1 MARIL
6 KNTLNDNALDVNLH
20 GTIGSIYNL
29 IMDFRNPA
37 GKYTSDNLIE
47 KAFATLDQPGTYYF
61 KLFFY
66 FNNPYSEVG
75 LSSNLLGVEYNT
87 EANLDKGGWGPN
99 TALNYLY
106 NNREYTRFRYLAEFI
121 QLLSDINTQSPWYF
135 QSISGLDTALERT
148 EFTQRDFK
156 IEDERKKISIK
167 CLSDALDNRIGKL
180 LDLYRAA
187 TYSQAL
193 HKEVIPAN
201 LRKFDMGIYIFT
213 PLVKQIDL
221 GIMKTEDKGFWE
233 SVKDMAANKLGDL
246 ILIGGTLSDI
256 IGLPTAEAPQYRRL
270 NFVDAG
276 TPQTSEFTNEYVSS
290 KYIELRNCE
299 IDLNSSKGPFSEFSN
314 AEGKQ
319 NEYEIS
325 ISFDTC
331 YEQRYDT
338 AFNDVIGDFVIEDLY
353 RLSASEMESN
363 KEIVDRIVNGITD
376 DEAQLKDLN
385 YDGIIDGDEIANAEM
400 ANTINAIY
408 SGNKTISQMNVFYD
422 YEGYKRAF
430 TDAIANGSFKE
441 AITGKL
447 EQIALNTIN
456 AQMERGATQLRGL
469 AMGNIYGFSLN
480 DITSFGNKA
489 SSGGLL
495 YDIADGLENGIG
507 NRIIKNESNF
517 TTDPKDLR
525 EGKPLFGYHR
535 IPEPKEHKD
544 GNLSLMGNAIS
555 EPVESGVGE
564 NIYERGNS
572 DNGNLSRGWT
582 KRSIS
587 R

>member
-20 GTIGSIYNL
+20 GTIGSIYNT
-29 IMDFRNPA
+29 IIDFRNPA
-37 GKYTSDNLIE
+37 AKYTSDNLIE

-87 EANLDKGGWGPN
+87 ETNLDKGGWGAN

-148 EFTQRDFK
+148 EFAQRDFK

-180 LDLYRAA
+180 IDLYRAA
-187 TYSQAL
+187 AYSQML

-221 GIMKTEDKGFWE
+221 GIKKVEDKGFWE
-233 SVKDMAANKLGDL
+233 SIGDNAMNKLGDVV
-246 ILIGGTLSDI
+246 GDRLSEMM
-256 IGLPTAEAPQYRRL
+256 GLPVEKPQYRKL
-270 NFVDAG
+270 NFMNAG
-276 TPQTSEFTNEYVSS
+276 TPQTSEFANEYVSS

-353 RLSASEMESN
+353 RLSASETESN
-363 KEIVDRIVNGITD
+363 KKIVDKIVNGVSD
-376 DEAQLKDLN
+376 DVTSPEDLN
-385 YDGIIDGDEIANAEM
+385 YDGIIDNGEIANADM
-400 ANTINAIY
+400 NNTINAIY
-408 SGNKTISQMNVFYD
+408 SGNKTISKMNTFFD
-422 YEGYKRAF
+422 YEGDNGSLIAS
-430 TDAIANGSFKE
+430 IANGSFKE
-441 AITGKL
+441 TITGKL
-447 EQIALNTIN
+447 EDMASSTVNAL
-456 AQMERGATQLRGL
+456 MDRGATQLKGL
-469 AMGNIYGFSLN
+469 LMGNLYGFSLTN
-480 DITSFGNKA
+480 DVTGFINNA
-489 SSGGLL
+489 SSGGLIF
-495 YDIADGLENGIG
+495 DIADKVENSVS
-507 NRIIKNESNF
+507 NRIILNQSNF
-517 TTDPKDLR
+517 SADPKDLR
-525 EGKPLFGYHR
+525 EGKPLPGYDA
-535 IPEPKEHKD
+535 PADPKPHKD
-544 GNLSLMGNAIS
+544 GNLSLMGNVIS